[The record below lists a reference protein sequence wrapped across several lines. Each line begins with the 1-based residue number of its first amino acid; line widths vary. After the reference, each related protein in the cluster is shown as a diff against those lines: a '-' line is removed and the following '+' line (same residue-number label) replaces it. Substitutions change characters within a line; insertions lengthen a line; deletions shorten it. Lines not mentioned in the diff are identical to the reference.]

1 MDNNQEILK
10 QLYKEL
16 RDIMSKLDELGYDTS
31 IDIKYR
37 KERKNEDNFV
47 LLPELGGFAYALPIP
62 EINESE
68 NNDIEYPDIDPEI
81 REQGDDE

>member
-1 MDNNQEILK
+1 MDNDQEILE

-31 IDIKYR
+31 INIEHR
-37 KERKNEDNFV
+37 KKRKIEDNSV

-68 NNDIEYPDIDPEI
+68 DNDIDSPDTDPGD
-81 REQGDDE
+81 REQGGDE